1 MSESSRVDFI
11 KDVKVLMGTRYKF
24 ERVYPM
30 ILPNYHIMLI
40 AFE

>member
-11 KDVKVLMGTRYKF
+11 KAAKVLMGTRYKS

-30 ILPNYHIMLI
+30 ILPNYHILI